1 MESDKFDILASP
13 RRTQAPSSQ
22 GGLFI
27 GIKLSLL
34 AVVLLLLG
42 ILTIHL
48 IETNENV
55 EEVEPVATNPHSE
68 PTATTDLMESPT
80 LTRTDS
86 KGRLFTVSAASATR
100 NRANIAQI
108 TLKDV
113 RADATF
119 DTPFRQSDQM
129 FLQAASALLR
139 SDVEQLDLFEPVN
152 IETESNYR
160 LQAKHININLK
171 ENHIEKANS
180 IFINGPKGSIKAD
193 SMFTSA
199 NGQNFTFRDNVHV
212 KWNLVSPAN
221 SNILPVP

>member
-1 MESDKFDILASP
+1 ME
-13 RRTQAPSSQ
+13 
-22 GGLFI
+22 
-27 GIKLSLL
+27 
-34 AVVLLLLG
+34 
-42 ILTIHL
+42 
-48 IETNENV
+48 N
-55 EEVEPVATNPHSE
+55 
-68 PTATTDLMESPT
+68 PT

-86 KGRLFTVSAASATR
+86 KGRLFTVSAESATR
-100 NRANIAQI
+100 NRTNIAQI

-119 DTPFRQSDQM
+119 DTPFRKNDQM

-139 SDVEQLDLFEPVN
+139 SDTEQLDLFDPIN
-152 IETESNYR
+152 IETESNYQ

-199 NGQNFTFRDNVHV
+199 NGQNFTFRDNVYV
-212 KWNLVSPAN
+212 KWNLATPAD
-221 SNILPVP
+221 SNIVPGP